1 MHCARNYFDPA
12 ADWVPMET
20 VISTAPDQ
28 IAIAPGSLEKEWNSN
43 GRRYFRYKLDHPSMG
58 FASFLSARYA
68 VSREQWQRIS
78 IEVYHLKEHPWNVP
92 RMREAIRKSLAYY
105 TANFGPYPHRQAR
118 IIEFPRVAGFAQ
130 AYPGTMPYSESVGF
144 IANLES
150 PGAID
155 HVFFVVAHEMAHQ
168 WWAHQVVGAD
178 LQGATLLSESL
189 AEYSA
194 LMVME
199 KEYGEG
205 MIGKFLRYDNDFYL
219 KGRANDG
226 KRERPLESV
235 RNEQFHIRY
244 NKGGMALYEL
254 RQTIGE
260 DAMNRAL
267 RRLLSQYGYAPPP
280 YPTSYALVDA
290 LRDETPE
297 QYRYLIRDLFEKITL
312 FNNHA
317 QSAQARKLKDGKY
330 EVTVKCQFQKL
341 KTDYYGR
348 ESEVPLDDWVE
359 VGAFGKGDRL
369 LSRLRLHV
377 TGPGNGVNMFWV
389 STFTVNEK
397 PERAGLDPLCLF
409 VEKSPDDTMK
419 RVEMVK

>member
-1 MHCARNYFDPA
+1 
-12 ADWVPMET
+12 MET

-150 PGAID
+150 PDAID

-369 LSRLRLHV
+369 LHRQRVHV
-377 TGPGNGVNMFWV
+377 ACGGNETNLSWV
-389 STFTVNEK
+389 WSFTVDEK
-397 PERAGLDPLCLF
+397 PERAGLDPLCLL